1 MDLFLNN
8 NPLPDLTAD
17 FFHDANR
24 DLWKKTRT
32 VTLNFCEI
40 KTIEE
45 GTFDHLTKLSGMVN
59 DRNLRST
66 KFPKQ
71 KPGPRVPVVTYPPGY
86 PDRPRYRG
94 HIRLKHLFR
103 VEAH

>member
-59 DRNLRST
+59 NHVIRALSFE
-66 KFPKQ
+66 KS
-71 KPGPRVPVVTYPPGY
+71 GPRVPVVTYHPGY